1 MLLHRWWHCG
11 FSVCRLCSLS
21 DSFSSFQLVLFLLL
35 SEYQDRASSRNWV
48 GSEGRSI
55 EACVLICNNIRCLL
69 GNSLLLCLPE
79 LEWCLSLPCDGD
91 RLGPDSLP
99 SSQVSLLD
107 VRVSWNQHLWRNRF
121 ASELALDQ
129 CILLKSPFLYHCFNL
144 ALPDG
149 LAFSFVSHVET
160 KGFWHG
166 HAIFAFRCLGGCRS
180 GRIILLGQF
189 GLCKILGGFRRSGCL
204 LTSTVLMI
212 VFIVG
217 FTMEIAV
224 FFNELLTFVTDN
236 HGIFSSGLLFNFMA
250 TVWAEILN
258 IYCLLTSI

>member
-1 MLLHRWWHCG
+1 MLLHRWWHGG
-11 FSVCRLCSLS
+11 FSVCHLCSLS
-21 DSFSSFQLVLFLLL
+21 DSFSSFQVVLLRFLC
-35 SEYQDRASSRNWV
+35 EDQNRASSRNWV

-55 EACVLICNNIRCLL
+55 EACVLRSCNVRCLL
-69 GNSLLLCLPE
+69 GNSLFLCLPE
-79 LEWCLSLPCDGD
+79 LEWCLSLSCDMY

-129 CILLKSPFLYHCFNL
+129 CILLESPFLYHCFNL
-144 ALPDG
+144 ALPDC
-149 LAFSFVSHVET
+149 LAFSFVSHVEA

-166 HAIFAFRCLGGCRS
+166 HAIFAFRCLGGRRS

-189 GLCKILGGFRRSGCL
+189 GLCKILGEFRRSGCL
-204 LTSTVLMI
+204 LVSTGLMI
-212 VFIVG
+212 VFIIS

-224 FFNELLTFVTDN
+224 FFNELLAFVTDN
-236 HGIFSSGLLFNFMA
+236 HGSFRSELLFNFVA
-250 TVWAEILN
+250 AIWAEILD
-258 IYCLLTSI
+258 I